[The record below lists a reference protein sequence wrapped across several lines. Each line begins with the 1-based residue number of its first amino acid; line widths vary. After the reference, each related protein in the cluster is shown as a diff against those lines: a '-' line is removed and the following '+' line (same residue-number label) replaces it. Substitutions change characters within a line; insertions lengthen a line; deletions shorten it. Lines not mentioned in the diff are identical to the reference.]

1 MMNLFD
7 THAHLMDE
15 AYDEDREQAQ
25 KEAAEELALVINIGC
40 DVPTSV
46 AALDL
51 ANKYENFYAGVG
63 IHPEEALK
71 FNPDSLKEIAE
82 LAKNTKLSLGCA

>member
-25 KEAAEELALVINIGC
+25 KEAAEELALVINVGC
-40 DVPTSV
+40 DVQTSV

-51 ANKYENFYAGVG
+51 ANK
-63 IHPEEALK
+63 
-71 FNPDSLKEIAE
+71 
-82 LAKNTKLSLGCA
+82 